1 MAIINSFGALGSFV
15 CAYIVGYLNSTTG
28 GFGASYIFMSGS
40 LFLSVILTILAVQG
54 AKPVQKLALDD
65 KSA

>member
-1 MAIINSFGALGSFV
+1 
-15 CAYIVGYLNSTTG
+15 VGYLNSSTG

-54 AKPVQKLALDD
+54 AKPVHKLALDE
-65 KSA
+65 KSV